1 MKIINARIQSI
12 LKRFPD
18 VARIFEWYEIELTEE
33 TKLLRLEDACERFQ
47 IEAEDIVLD
56 LEEAIQ
62 DSRDVDWLGAN
73 DDETQ
78 WTEGFTEENATG
90 QGLSMDDETADA
102 PTDMTDMNGGNEDFD
117 I

>member
-12 LKRFPD
+12 IKRFPD
-18 VARIFEWYEIELTEE
+18 VERIFEWYEIKLTEE

-62 DSRDVDWLGAN
+62 DSRDVDWLGSN
-73 DDETQ
+73 DDDTQ
-78 WTEGFTEENATG
+78 WTEGFTEESGTG
-90 QGLSMDDETADA
+90 HGLSLDDETAEA
-102 PTDMTDMNGGNEDFD
+102 PTDMTDMNDGGEDYDF
-117 I
+117 

>member
-18 VARIFEWYEIELTEE
+18 VERIFEWYEIELTDE

-62 DSRDVDWLGAN
+62 DSRDVDWLGSN
-73 DDETQ
+73 DDDTQ
-78 WTEGFTEENATG
+78 WTEGFTEESGTG
-90 QGLSMDDETADA
+90 SGLSLDDETAEA
-102 PTDMTDMNGGNEDFD
+102 PTDMTDMNDGSEDYDF
-117 I
+117 

>member
-1 MKIINARIQSI
+1 MTLINARIQSI

-18 VARIFEWYEIELTEE
+18 VERIFEWYEIELTEE

-62 DSRDVDWLGAN
+62 DSRDVDWLGPD
-73 DDETQ
+73 DDESQ
-78 WTEGFTEENATG
+78 WTEGFTEESGTG
-90 QGLSMDDETADA
+90 NGLSMDDETVDA
-102 PTDMTDMNGGNEDFD
+102 PTDMTDMEGGSEDYEY
-117 I
+117 

>member
-18 VARIFEWYEIELTEE
+18 VERIFEWYEIELTEE

-62 DSRDVDWLGAN
+62 DSRDVDWLGSN

-78 WTEGFTEENATG
+78 WTEGFTEESATG
-90 QGLSMDDETADA
+90 QGLSLDDETAEA
-102 PTDMTDMNGGNEDFD
+102 PTDMTDMNDGNEDYD
-117 I
+117 L

>member
-18 VARIFEWYEIELTEE
+18 VERIFEWYEIELTDE

-62 DSRDVDWLGAN
+62 DSRDVDWLGSN

-78 WTEGFTEENATG
+78 WTRSEN
-90 QGLSMDDETADA
+90 GLAFSAANLERGPAC
-102 PTDMTDMNGGNEDFD
+102 D
-117 I
+117 IPR

>member
-1 MKIINARIQSI
+1 MKIITARIQSI

-18 VARIFEWYEIELTEE
+18 VERIFEWYEIELTEE

-56 LEEAIQ
+56 LEEASEHRLNAILELHNL
-62 DSRDVDWLGAN
+62 SRTSAIPC
-73 DDETQ
+73 
-78 WTEGFTEENATG
+78 
-90 QGLSMDDETADA
+90 S
-102 PTDMTDMNGGNEDFD
+102 